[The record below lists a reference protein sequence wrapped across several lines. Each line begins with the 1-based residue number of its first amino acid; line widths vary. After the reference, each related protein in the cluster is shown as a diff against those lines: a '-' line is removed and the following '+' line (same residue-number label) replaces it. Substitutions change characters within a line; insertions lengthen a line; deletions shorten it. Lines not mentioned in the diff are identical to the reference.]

1 MTVRVTSPNMA
12 AYLRRLH
19 HVSLHVSNVEKLA
32 QELVN
37 KFQFRVFAARLRA
50 GARQLAFR
58 KGAAVFVVTERPD
71 CGGEEHR
78 NRRLAHSSHRDCD
91 EASARAANILYDVR
105 PHYSVDSACNV
116 CFEVEDVERSS
127 ESLRARGCNLLVPP
141 TRVRDDG
148 GHVTYS
154 VVKSIVG
161 NVCHTL
167 VDTSRYR
174 GPFLPGF
181 AEVGTAAEE
190 DTCCPVT
197 HFDHVTYACPRNS
210 TAEVM
215 RWYQRNFRFQRFVI
229 SR

>member
-1 MTVRVTSPNMA
+1 MTASNMA
-12 AYLRRLH
+12 AYLSRLH
-19 HVSLHVSNVEKLA
+19 HISLHVSNVDKLA
-32 QELVN
+32 QELVA
-37 KFQFRVFAARLRA
+37 KLRFRVFAARLTA

-58 KGAAVFVVTERPD
+58 KGAAVFVVTERPS
-71 CGGEEHR
+71 CGGEHR
-78 NRRLAHSSHRDCD
+78 NRNRRLTHSHGDSDA
-91 EASARAANILYDVR
+91 EPGRAGNILYDVR

-127 ESLRARGCNLLVPP
+127 ESLRARGCDLLVPP
-141 TRVRDDG
+141 TRVRDDSG
-148 GHVTYS
+148 LVTYS
-154 VVKSIVG
+154 VVKSVVG

-181 AEVGTAAEE
+181 SEIGTETEE
-190 DTCCPVT
+190 DARCPVT
-197 HFDHVTYACPRNS
+197 HFDHVAYACPRCS

-215 RWYQRNFRFQRFVI
+215 RWYERNFGFQRFFI